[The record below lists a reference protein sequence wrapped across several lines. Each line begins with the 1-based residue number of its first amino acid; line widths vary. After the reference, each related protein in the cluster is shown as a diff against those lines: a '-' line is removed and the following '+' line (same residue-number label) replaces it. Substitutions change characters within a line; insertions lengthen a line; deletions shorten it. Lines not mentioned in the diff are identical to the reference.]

1 MKHKLLLLLIP
12 LMACNEPQSEIIKSN
27 RNKDWKVE
35 VIEGHEFL
43 YRTVDRSVAYIHRPN
58 CKACKL
64 KTDSEVIENP
74 TF

>member
-1 MKHKLLLLLIP
+1 MKYKLLLLLIP
-12 LMACNEPQSEIIKSN
+12 LMACNDTESEVIKSN

-58 CKACKL
+58 CNACKL
-64 KTDSEVIENP
+64 KTDSVLVETT

>member
-1 MKHKLLLLLIP
+1 MKYKLLLLLIP

-64 KTDSEVIENP
+64 KTNSEVIENP

>member
-1 MKHKLLLLLIP
+1 MKYKLLLLLIP
-12 LMACNEPQSEIIKSN
+12 LMACNDPESEVIKSN

-43 YRTVDRSVAYIHRPN
+43 YRDADRSVAYIHRPN

>member
-1 MKHKLLLLLIP
+1 MKYKLLLLLIP

-43 YRTVDRSVAYIHRPN
+43 YRNVDRSVAYIHRPN

-64 KTDSEVIENP
+64 KTDSLVVETT

>member
-1 MKHKLLLLLIP
+1 MKYKLLLLLIP
-12 LMACNEPQSEIIKSN
+12 LMACNQPQSEIIKSN